1 MNIVILRSKS
11 TRKSLDKEDEHSP
24 RRFRIILKIWTF
36 LMQKLKT
43 GITESQEAIENFI
56 NQPKSATTNEKTATD
71 MNTLLCYMK
80 ANDMKNKKIESLP
93 ASELDHLL
101 WIFFIKHAGKT
112 ATVSRSQ
119 SSIQRY
125 LSEKKYHIQLT
136 YSMTMSSKSPC
147 SEAKV
152 T

>member
-1 MNIVILRSKS
+1 
-11 TRKSLDKEDEHSP
+11 
-24 RRFRIILKIWTF
+24 
-36 LMQKLKT
+36 MQKLKT

-71 MNTLLCYMK
+71 MNTLLCYME

-101 WIFFIKHAGKT
+101 SIFFIKHAGKT
-112 ATVSRSQ
+112 ATVSRLQ